1 MKQLTASGRIA
12 LGAGLFPLLMG
23 SLALAGWWLD
33 APVFQAF
40 LPSAGLI
47 KANAALGLVLAGA
60 ALSLNSTPNVRRWEW
75 FAAAVLS
82 RPCRAHRR
90 FDAGGIRQR
99 AGLRH

>member
-82 RPCRAHRR
+82 ALSRSSEV
-90 FDAGGIRQR
+90 
-99 AGLRH
+99 